1 MHHKFSLVDDELLLA
16 GSCNYTTAAVL
27 WNYECIEI
35 SRCARRVRCFRT
47 EFDRLWR
54 DFTPL
59 AL

>member
-35 SRCARRVRCFRT
+35 SRCARRVRCSNARMLINA
-47 EFDRLWR
+47 RS
-54 DFTPL
+54 
-59 AL
+59 